1 MIEVVYIFYI
11 SFIGTGS
18 YASVKLGIDKSTN
31 RKVAIK
37 IYDKFKLL
45 DPQKRKNVQREIAIL
60 EKMNHPCIIKLVET
74 IENQKTVSLKL

>member
-1 MIEVVYIFYI
+1 
-11 SFIGTGS
+11 
-18 YASVKLGIDKSTN
+18 
-31 RKVAIK
+31 VAIK

-74 IENQKTVSLKL
+74 IENPKTVY